1 VKLTW
6 HQPWTTIPKQLVDLI
21 APARCIECL
30 REGTWLCQFC
40 FDRFAPYAQRCMVC
54 QQEQLRGI
62 TCEMCRSR
70 TAFAGIVSAGH
81 YHLPALRRGIH
92 WLKFKG
98 VRPVA
103 PMLARLLVSP
113 IALIAPYEQ
122 LSQKTVLVP
131 IPLHGRRL
139 RKRGFN
145 QSKDI
150 AQALSVLTGIPV
162 FEALERTKATWAQSE
177 LPNDLRIQNVAGAF
191 KAHILSPSV
200 RRIIFIDDVMTTGTT
215 LEAAAQALRPVFDGH
230 IWAATVARS

>member
-1 VKLTW
+1 
-6 HQPWTTIPKQLVDLI
+6 
-21 APARCIECL
+21 
-30 REGTWLCQFC
+30 
-40 FDRFAPYAQRCMVC
+40 
-54 QQEQLRGI
+54 
-62 TCEMCRSR
+62 
-70 TAFAGIVSAGH
+70 
-81 YHLPALRRGIH
+81 
-92 WLKFKG
+92 
-98 VRPVA
+98 
-103 PMLARLLVSP
+103 MLARLLVSP